1 MLTPTTAELFTAIEV
16 LQKLGL
22 RVNEQAAHSMIQM
35 PNSSLGGH
43 YAGRIGVNAIEQT
56 TRIED
61 VVKQLKSWRE
71 ELQQQRKQHV
81 SQSV

>member
-16 LQKLGL
+16 LQKLG
-22 RVNEQAAHSMIQM
+22 RRINEQAAHSMIQM

-43 YAGRIGVNAIEQT
+43 YSGRIGMNAIEQT

-61 VVKQLKSWRE
+61 VAKQLKSWRE
-71 ELQQQRKQHV
+71 ELQQQKKQNV